1 MKIIITQEENR
12 RTGFGGHYW
21 LICKNC
27 NTRWLAYGI
36 FIICNDFCKC
46 GTDDFVGGDFPH
58 KTTILCA

>member
-36 FIICNDFCKC
+36 FICNDFCKC
-46 GTDDFVGGDFPH
+46 NTDDFVGGDFPH